1 MQILQIP
8 KGLGLDGNSGDL
20 ILALLYIPEPFL
32 CYLKALWNLTMQKNL
47 KWLLQLKLKKEPK
60 TFLPVKLPPR
70 NRNLSKT
77 LGFWKNMKT
86 TDLGK
91 PLKASSHS
99 VPEGTLCTI

>member
-20 ILALLYIPEPFL
+20 GLALLYIPEPFL
-32 CYLKALWNLTMQKNL
+32 RYLRLCETLLCKS

-60 TFLPVKLPPR
+60 RFLPIKLPPR
-70 NRNLSKT
+70 DGNLSKT

-86 TDLGK
+86 IDLGN

-99 VPEGTLCTI
+99 IPEGTLCTI